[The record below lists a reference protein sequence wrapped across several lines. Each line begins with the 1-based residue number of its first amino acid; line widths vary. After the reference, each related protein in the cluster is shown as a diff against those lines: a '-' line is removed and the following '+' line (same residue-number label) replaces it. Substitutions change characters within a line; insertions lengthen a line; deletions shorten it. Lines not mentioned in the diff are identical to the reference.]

1 METKKQ
7 NIMVYAAL
15 ILMAALSF
23 SNLLKIE
30 IDGEILKPAGILV
43 ILGVIVFFVTRDS
56 KTAGLDIKALPGQFK
71 NKKAVI
77 FALIPIINGIVEVI
91 VEKRFFPEMIE
102 HVKGRVSFLDPSK
115 IGPLFIELVVLALGE
130 EIAMRGF
137 FQRQTAK
144 HIGTV
149 PAIILTSVLFAMGH
163 FTFAD
168 PIIEIL
174 DLASIFIDSIFFG
187 LAFKETDNAWFSWTS
202 HFLANVLV
210 LTLIYFI

>member
-1 METKKQ
+1 M
-7 NIMVYAAL
+7 
-15 ILMAALSF
+15 
-23 SNLLKIE
+23 
-30 IDGEILKPAGILV
+30 
-43 ILGVIVFFVTRDS
+43 
-56 KTAGLDIKALPGQFK
+56 
-71 NKKAVI
+71 
-77 FALIPIINGIVEVI
+77 
-91 VEKRFFPEMIE
+91 
-102 HVKGRVSFLDPSK
+102 
-115 IGPLFIELVVLALGE
+115 VLALGE

-202 HFLANVLV
+202 HFLANVLA

>member
-1 METKKQ
+1 M
-7 NIMVYAAL
+7 
-15 ILMAALSF
+15 
-23 SNLLKIE
+23 
-30 IDGEILKPAGILV
+30 

-202 HFLANVLV
+202 HFLANVLA

>member
-1 METKKQ
+1 
-7 NIMVYAAL
+7 
-15 ILMAALSF
+15 
-23 SNLLKIE
+23 
-30 IDGEILKPAGILV
+30 
-43 ILGVIVFFVTRDS
+43 
-56 KTAGLDIKALPGQFK
+56 
-71 NKKAVI
+71 
-77 FALIPIINGIVEVI
+77 
-91 VEKRFFPEMIE
+91 MIE

-115 IGPLFIELVVLALGE
+115 IGALFIELVVLALGE

-202 HFLANVLV
+202 HFLANVLA